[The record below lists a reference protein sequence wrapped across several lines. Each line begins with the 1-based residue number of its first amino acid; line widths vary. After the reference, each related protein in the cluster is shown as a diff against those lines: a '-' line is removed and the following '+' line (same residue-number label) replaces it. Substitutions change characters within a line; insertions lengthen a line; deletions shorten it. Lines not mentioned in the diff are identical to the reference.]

1 MVESSKDL
9 LNSFDISF
17 TENASS
23 INKTAINEKTSI
35 EQAEGKDRGKLTTY
49 FVWGF
54 FTLLLW
60 SFLFVLAYNWIA
72 VWWAIDLHEHGMA
85 DAASKVTLLELDK
98 VLSLIISALGTP
110 LGFIIGYYFK
120 EKRSS

>member
-9 LNSFDISF
+9 LSSFDVSF
-17 TENASS
+17 SENASR
-23 INKTAINEKTSI
+23 INKTSINEKASI

-54 FTLLLW
+54 FALLLW
-60 SFLFVLAYNWIA
+60 SFLFVLVYNWIA
-72 VWWAIDLHEHGMA
+72 VWWAIDLHDRGMV
-85 DAASKVTLLELDK
+85 DVASKVTLLELDK

-120 EKRSS
+120 EKRST

>member
-1 MVESSKDL
+1 MAGTSKNL
-9 LNSFDISF
+9 LNTFNVSF
-17 TENASS
+17 TENESS
-23 INKTAINEKTSI
+23 IDKTVITEKTSI
-35 EQAEGKDRGKLTTY
+35 EQAEGRDRGKLTTY

-72 VWWAIDLHEHGMA
+72 VWWAIDLHERGMI

-98 VLSLIISALGTP
+98 VLSLVISALGTP

-120 EKRSS
+120 EKRSV